1 MKCTDGKLQDG
12 TKCKTCKGRS
22 RVKTF
27 GIIAQMRDTTE
38 CPCCHGKGFFKA
50 KQLDNPV
57 MDNEMARRLK
67 NKVIEN
73 TNQNLGSSIEVADAA
88 DPVPDMMIELDT
100 KGEIDP
106 TPKAS
111 EQPIVIAANLKLD
124 SNQDTEIGIG
134 STQKTKQLP
143 AQ

>member
-38 CPCCHGKGFFKA
+38 CPRCKGKGFFKA

-57 MDNEMARRLK
+57 MDNEMARKLK
-67 NKVIEN
+67 NKVIEKPEA
-73 TNQNLGSSIEVADAA
+73 NLGASIESADSA
-88 DPVPDMMIELDT
+88 DPVPDTMIEVNT
-100 KGEIDP
+100 EYK
-106 TPKAS
+106 
-111 EQPIVIAANLKLD
+111 QP
-124 SNQDTEIGIG
+124 
-134 STQKTKQLP
+134 P
-143 AQ
+143 A